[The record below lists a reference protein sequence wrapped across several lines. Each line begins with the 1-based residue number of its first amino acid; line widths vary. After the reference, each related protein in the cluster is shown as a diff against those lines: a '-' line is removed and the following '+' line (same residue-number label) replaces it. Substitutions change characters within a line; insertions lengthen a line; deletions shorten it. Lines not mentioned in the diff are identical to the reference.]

1 MGEEDEDQRVHPRRI
16 QVKCKTW
23 VINME
28 EGGGGRDVNKIMEVY
43 LDFDMLHFC
52 VTFKFSCDEA

>member
-1 MGEEDEDQRVHPRRI
+1 M
-16 QVKCKTW
+16 KCKTW
-23 VINME
+23 VINTE